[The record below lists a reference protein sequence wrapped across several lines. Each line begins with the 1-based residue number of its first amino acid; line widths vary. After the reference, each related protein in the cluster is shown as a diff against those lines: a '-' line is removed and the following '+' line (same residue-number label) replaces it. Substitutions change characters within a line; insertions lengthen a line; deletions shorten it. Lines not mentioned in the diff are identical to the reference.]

1 MVQDNISV
9 IIITWNRRRM
19 LDKML
24 SYTLEHNDAYEEL
37 ILVDNGSTDGTSGFV
52 EDKFSSVNVVKLS
65 SNMGVPAARNVG
77 ALKAKHNLLFF
88 LDDDGYFDFSSM
100 GQLKRAF
107 RQFND
112 LAAVGGKV
120 FDIGSEI
127 QVRPDFSD
135 FRPAVSSF
143 KHALKFAGGAC
154 LIRKDRFVEVGMF
167 PEHFFYCCE
176 EVDLSYRLMKRGY
189 KIFQCDNAVLL
200 HCNLPKLRKDN
211 PRFFFY
217 HFRNR
222 HFRVWRN
229 LPLIYCL
236 IESMYVII
244 SGLWRARHSWTNF
257 RAFLK
262 GTLASALSLP
272 RVIVCERDPL
282 SLRQYRAYR
291 RLNNEQVVLSPVAK
305 KGVGTGIAKCECSG
319 TKISESAEIGKR

>member
-9 IIITWNRRRM
+9 IVITWNRWPM

-24 SYTLEHNDAYEEL
+24 AYTLEHNDAYQEL
-37 ILVDNGSTDGTSGFV
+37 ILVDNGSTDGTSELV
-52 EDKFSSVNVVKLS
+52 ENKFSSIKVVRLS
-65 SNMGVPAARNVG
+65 NNLGVPVARNVG
-77 ALKAKHNLLFF
+77 ALEARHNLLLF
-88 LDDDGYFDFSSM
+88 LDDDGYFDFFAI

-120 FDIGSEI
+120 FDVGDEI
-127 QVRPDFSD
+127 PFPPDFSD
-135 FRPAVSSF
+135 VRPAAFSF
-143 KHALKFAGGAC
+143 KHALKFAGGVC
-154 LIRKDRFVEVGMF
+154 LMRKDRLVEAGMF

-200 HCNLPKLRKDN
+200 HCNLPKLRKNN

-236 IESMYVII
+236 VESTYVII
-244 SGLWRARHSWTNF
+244 SGLWRATPSGTNL

-262 GTLASALSLP
+262 GTLAGALSLP
-272 RVIVCERDPL
+272 WVIVCERDPL

-291 RLNNEQVVLSPVAK
+291 RINNEQVVFSPVAQK
-305 KGVGTGIAKCECSG
+305 RVWAKGQR
-319 TKISESAEIGKR
+319 SESA